1 MRNKSCGNK
10 FRILKDYPYLSVRK
24 IFSANY
30 IIFSFFGFKLIWQLT
45 IKVFNELNCGKF
57 FAYINCAKFI
67 RLKKN
72 II

>member
-30 IIFSFFGFKLIWQLT
+30 IIFSFFGFKL
-45 IKVFNELNCGKF
+45 FNELNCGKF